1 MKIKIEV
8 TINGERHEI
17 PIEPQKLLCELLRE
31 DLGLTG
37 TKEACGMGE
46 CGACTVLLDGKSV
59 NSCLVLAV
67 DAHRKRVVTVEGL
80 GDAQN
85 LHPLQKSFM
94 EKGGIQ
100 CGFCTPGMLMSAKAL
115 LDEIPNP
122 SISEIR
128 EGISGNLCRCTGY
141 QKIIE
146 AIIDASGTIEDQ
158 KDSG

>member
-1 MKIKIEV
+1 MKIDIEV
-8 TINGERHEI
+8 TVNGEHHDMA
-17 PIEPQKLLCELLRE
+17 IEPQKLLSELLRE
-31 DLGLTG
+31 DFGLTG
-37 TKEACGMGE
+37 TKEACGMGD
-46 CGACTVLLDGKSV
+46 CGACTVLLDGKTV

-67 DAHRKRVVTVEGL
+67 DAHGKSVVTVEGL
-80 GDAQN
+80 GSAQG
-85 LHPLQKSFM
+85 LHPLQRSFI

-115 LDEIPNP
+115 LDENPDP

-146 AIIDASGTIEDQ
+146 AVVDAAGSMN
-158 KDSG
+158 KP